1 MNYFKYGGREIE
13 YLKKRDEK
21 AEQVRAKS
29 FHIGWISAS
38 IVMVFLYIWKNIH
51 NQSASDI
58 FMILFAQNSA
68 ALFYEY
74 INMPEKKSHL
84 VCGILSVIAFGLAF
98 GSLLKA
104 VR

>member
-1 MNYFKYGGREIE
+1 MNKDLIFVMYGNNP
-13 YLKKRDEK
+13 KHM
-21 AEQVRAKS
+21 VRAKS

-51 NQSASDI
+51 NESVGDI

-74 INMPEKKSHL
+74 INMPEKNSHL
-84 VCGILSVIAFGLAF
+84 VCGILSVIAFGLVF
-98 GSLLKA
+98 DHY
-104 VR
+104 